1 MKRYVLVVWLG
12 VMALAAPG
20 DLQAQTRADSAAV
33 LLHTAERLQQEG
45 QQAAARALLEY
56 IERHFAGT
64 PAATSA
70 VAVRGSTRRLV
81 AAEPSGRTE
90 LMSWGATYGA
100 WLGVAVPL
108 IAGSDEPAAYGV
120 GLLAGAPAGFLAA
133 RAYARARQPSRG
145 QARAITFGGS
155 WGTFQGFGWAEALK
169 LGASD
174 VTHCD
179 PYTCYY
185 EDGSDTE
192 ARVASAVIGGL
203 AGIGTGLV
211 LAQKPITAGTAAVTT
226 SGGLWGTW
234 FGWSASF
241 VAGAGGNAQ
250 LKSAL
255 LAGNAGLLATGLL
268 ASGLEISEPRVRLI
282 NVGGIIGGLAGVGL
296 TLITQPDNEKTG
308 IALPM
313 LGSAA
318 GLGLA
323 THMTR
328 DYDSG
333 PDGGGAG
340 LGALINRDAGRWAVT
355 MPDATIRLE
364 RQGDGVQP
372 AAYVPLLRARF

>member
-81 AAEPSGRTE
+81 AAGPSGRTE

-179 PYTCYY
+179 PYTCYH

-364 RQGDGVQP
+364 RQRDGVQP